1 LTGSIIEAS
10 GNYRASFFFQT
21 RVRPKSMLARGFDIV
36 RTGKKRRA
44 QKVRRSLIA
53 ALAFLGCA
61 STLVVIDRARASARA
76 EHMREP
82 DLSLSASEMTNEAA
96 TAIRF
101 KGALDATGFP
111 VDSAWEI
118 APPVRFSADWQGL
131 NADPGRETEVRLL
144 WTQDTLYLRFDARY
158 RVLTVFPDSDSN
170 GRRDQLWDRD
180 VCETFLQP
188 DASQMRRYKEIE
200 VAPNGFWLDLDIG
213 AGPRRDLQSGMRRRV
228 DVDSAAKKWRAVLAL
243 PMKSLTPSFDPAIAW
258 RVNFFRV
265 EGPSEPRFYSSWQAT
280 RTPQPNFHVPEVF
293 GRLIFAQAPC
303 K

>member
-1 LTGSIIEAS
+1 
-10 GNYRASFFFQT
+10 
-21 RVRPKSMLARGFDIV
+21 
-36 RTGKKRRA
+36 
-44 QKVRRSLIA
+44 
-53 ALAFLGCA
+53 
-61 STLVVIDRARASARA
+61 
-76 EHMREP
+76 
-82 DLSLSASEMTNEAA
+82 MTTETA
-96 TAIRF
+96 TTVHF
-101 KGALDATGFP
+101 KGAIDVNGFP

-118 APPVRFSADWQGL
+118 APPVRFSTDWRGL
-131 NADPGRETEVRLL
+131 NADLERETEVRLL

-188 DASQMRRYKEIE
+188 DSSQLRRYKEIE
-200 VAPNGFWLDLDIG
+200 VAPNGMWIDLDIG

-228 DVDSAAKKWRAVLAL
+228 DVDSATKKWRAVLAL
-243 PMKSLTPSFDPAIAW
+243 PMKSLTASFDPAIAW

-293 GRLIFAQAPC
+293 GRLIFAQGPL